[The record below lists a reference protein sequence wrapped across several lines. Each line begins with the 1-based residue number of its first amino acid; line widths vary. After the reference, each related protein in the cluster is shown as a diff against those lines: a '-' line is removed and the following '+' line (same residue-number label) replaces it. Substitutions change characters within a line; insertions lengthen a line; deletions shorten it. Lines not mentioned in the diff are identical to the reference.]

1 MAAPFKCDEKVTIER
16 LTGEIDQV
24 YGTEI
29 KVWTPFFTR
38 YWANV
43 QDVLPSRS
51 EATTN
56 GLAQSVRRARL
67 RMRRNSAITA
77 AMRVILHSRGDLVM
91 QIVAGPAALDDRD
104 HEEWMLEAY
113 STHG

>member
-1 MAAPFKCDEKVTIER
+1 MSAPFRCDEKVTIER
-16 LTGEIDQV
+16 LAGITEPE
-24 YGTEI
+24 YGTE
-29 KVWTPFFTR
+29 VQTWVPVLVR

-67 RMRRNSAITA
+67 RMRRSSAITA
-77 AMRVILHSRGDLVM
+77 AMRVILHSRGDQLM
-91 QIVAGPAALDDRD
+91 QIIAGPAALDDRD